1 MAETRSKSQGTSNA
15 EFPSREDPKE
25 GLDVP
30 RILPSRLPRIFSLNA
45 DVLVNSTLS
54 NLNYP
59 TACGR
64 ALQNRGGLSYIEVC
78 KPHTNIPPW
87 DIVCTTG
94 GNLSCQH
101 VIHAVCC
108 NWNKEDK
115 VKSEE
120 ALRDLVMKIFGKC
133 VELGVSSIAM
143 PTIGAGKHGYPEDIV
158 LKIILQEVDRISSKY
173 VSKIALRNVSV
184 IVFEDK
190 QSNYS
195 GKRGRHSSYFPSP
208 PNMLNHKSRPQETP
222 QQLKPQLQQAL
233 QPLSPQQATPTDTIS
248 IKPGNTANLKF
259 GSVSIVLKEGDI
271 TKQTADAILNVL
283 PKSLKLLD
291 GGGVCQSI
299 LKTGSQIIQ
308 DELDQ
313 IRRDSNLGSILITSA
328 GSIPN
333 IKKIIHFVPTT
344 TDVAGLQASIEQ
356 CFHSAQQHSLYHIL
370 IPAIGTANLNIS
382 PKSSAD
388 LILKAAKKFSET
400 QNSLTVEIVVFLKK
414 FFPDFNKAIEDQVE
428 ELATVAGSQHG
439 QQNSGNTETQAV
451 NNEVNN
457 NSFTINVDSQDADN
471 SNAAGTVEE
480 IQLHFIGFKKNID
493 DAISETKVFVDRNK
507 DERSVENIGDIF
519 QKHKSEVDKLS
530 RIYRVRIKSSSAGHL
545 AVQGMK
551 SDVQEFLVQFTEIR
565 RKYEIDQRSWS
576 DNLPSFWDE
585 QPMGKSFHLATL
597 LSSSSEYKEIL
608 THFKNAFA
616 VGTPPKVTKIE
627 RIQNPKMFELY
638 QAKKKSMEGREN
650 EMRLFHGTDV
660 KNTVPIN
667 TNNFNRSY
675 SGINVEH

>member
-1 MAETRSKSQGTSNA
+1 
-15 EFPSREDPKE
+15 
-25 GLDVP
+25 
-30 RILPSRLPRIFSLNA
+30 
-45 DVLVNSTLS
+45 
-54 NLNYP
+54 
-59 TACGR
+59 
-64 ALQNRGGLSYIEVC
+64 
-78 KPHTNIPPW
+78 
-87 DIVCTTG
+87 
-94 GNLSCQH
+94 
-101 VIHAVCC
+101 
-108 NWNKEDK
+108 
-115 VKSEE
+115 
-120 ALRDLVMKIFGKC
+120 
-133 VELGVSSIAM
+133 M

-173 VSKIALRNVSV
+173 VCKIALRNVSV

-190 QSNYS
+190 QSNYG

-208 PNMLNHKSRPQETP
+208 RSMLPNMLNLKSGPQETP
-222 QQLKPQLQQAL
+222 QQLKSQLQQAL

-248 IKPGNTANLKF
+248 IKPGNSANLKF

-271 TKQTADAILNVL
+271 TKLTADAILNVL

-308 DELDQ
+308 DELNQ
-313 IRRDSNLGSILITSA
+313 IRGDSNLGSILITSA

-370 IPAIGTANLNIS
+370 IPAIGTANFNIL

-428 ELATVAGSQHG
+428 ELATVAGSQYG
-439 QQNSGNTETQAV
+439 QQNSGNTVTQAV

-457 NSFTINVDSQDADN
+457 NSLTINVDSQDADN
-471 SNAAGTVEE
+471 SNAAETVEE

-507 DERSVENIGDIF
+507 AERSIENIGDIF

-530 RIYRVRIKSSSAGHL
+530 RIYRVRVKCSPAGRL
-545 AVQGMK
+545 AVEGIK
-551 SDVQEFLVQFTEIR
+551 NDVAEFVVQFTEMR
-565 RKYEIDQRSWS
+565 RKYEIDQRKRWQSQVDQQNKKLLREISQHVQWS
-576 DNLPSFWDE
+576 YLSAGNWVPYDE
-585 QPMGKSFHLATL
+585 DINGEMEMVYREDERKRFLKNINGVHYHIDFSAMTKKDFISNQIVQIKRTPRAE
-597 LSSSSEYKEIL
+597 SSSGML
-608 THFKNAFA
+608 
-616 VGTPPKVTKIE
+616 
-627 RIQNPKMFELY
+627 L
-638 QAKKKSMEGREN
+638 
-650 EMRLFHGTDV
+650 LFL
-660 KNTVPIN
+660 N
-667 TNNFNRSY
+667 
-675 SGINVEH
+675 